1 MQRCN
6 TKVTVARLTTPLK
19 AFRRRDIL
27 NQLLRQMR
35 GKEMI
40 LDKTKFVSVF
50 VAGIVGTTLLGFLL
64 SPANAESTQIIAAA
78 DESESP
84 IRQTIGSLEKALASS
99 DEKAVAALWTDDGIY
114 VDADGNVTKGR
125 DALEKRFAIVFKI
138 KGGQL
143 YEVTPESVQVVA
155 PNAARAIG
163 SVKPKG
169 AGTAPETRFL
179 MMLVNKDGKWLISTA
194 SEISATPSPA
204 NGKDAV
210 NELGWLVGKWK
221 AERNGAFAQMTAEWI
236 ANKNFI
242 HCKFEINKPNQAPQT
257 DYQIIGWD
265 AERDQL
271 TFWAFLDNG
280 GHGYGTWF
288 RRGDKWLV
296 ESNAV
301 DPDGGMSRAINVIEP
316 TNPNSFVWQSI
327 NRSIN
332 GIAVADSAPL
342 KVDRINQ

>member
-1 MQRCN
+1 
-6 TKVTVARLTTPLK
+6 
-19 AFRRRDIL
+19 
-27 NQLLRQMR
+27 
-35 GKEMI
+35 MI
-40 LDKTKFVSVF
+40 LDKTKFVWAF
-50 VAGIVGTTLLGFLL
+50 VAGILSTTLLGFLP
-64 SPANAESTQIIAAA
+64 SPANAESTQKIAAV

-84 IRQTIGSLEKALASS
+84 IRQTIGSLEKALANS
-99 DEKAVAALWTDDGIY
+99 DEKAVAALWTEDGIY
-114 VDADGNVTKGR
+114 IDADGNVTKGR

-138 KGGQL
+138 KGGQT
-143 YEVTPESVQVVA
+143 YDVTPESVQVVA
-155 PNAARAIG
+155 PNVARAIG

-179 MMLVNKDGKWLISTA
+179 MLLVNKDGKWLISTA
-194 SEISATPSPA
+194 SEISAAPSSA
-204 NGKDAV
+204 GGKDAV
-210 NELGWLVGKWK
+210 SELGWLVGKWK
-221 AERNGAFAQMTAEWI
+221 AERNGASVQMTSEWI

-242 HCKFEINKPNQAPQT
+242 YCKFEISKPNQPIQT
-257 DYQIIGWD
+257 DYQVIGWD
-265 AERDQL
+265 SERGQL

-288 RRGDKWLV
+288 RRGDKWMV
-296 ESNAV
+296 EATAI